1 MKQPVTK
8 IAKSFSNAAQRW
20 PVSWLELECGHTAS
34 PVLREEPNDRIR
46 YGTAFEHDDANH
58 LAKPGDRV
66 QCDACDHY
74 QAALAKLRA
83 MKPGDV
89 QHSRFRHRDSRG
101 FGPGD
106 LYVYGRNER
115 SPTGV
120 TLIMSID
127 DTPEAAEILRMLCAS
142 PLSPTEPR

>member
-1 MKQPVTK
+1 MWQTVTK
-8 IAKSFSNAAQRW
+8 IVKSFSQPNRW
-20 PVSWLELECGHTAS
+20 PVSWLELECGHTAKS
-34 PVLREEPNDRIR
+34 QITGAADAWPPPN
-46 YGTAFEHDDANH
+46 EHDDANH
-58 LAKPGDRV
+58 LARPGDSV
-66 QCDACDHY
+66 TCTECDHY
-74 QAALAKLRA
+74 QAALEKLRA

-106 LYVYGRNER
+106 LYVYGRDPR

-120 TLIMSID
+120 KLIMSID
-127 DTPEAAEILRMLCAS
+127 DTPEAQELLRKLSAS